1 MRRLR
6 KYSCAFVLQIQSALE
21 YRTDFFMDLLSGA
34 FTVIIQVFLWTAIY
48 GGSRT
53 TMYGY
58 TYNQMIVYVI
68 MAGIMTKVVSTGF
81 EWEILLDIKEGTLS
95 RFLVQPIG
103 YFPFKVAGMLGRKV
117 IQLGVVIIIS
127 VFLLLLIKINL
138 SAEFTPSYIA
148 LALAVVPI
156 SLMINCLLFYC
167 FAALNFWMTEAWS
180 VFNGLSVASM
190 IFSGGVFPLDVF
202 GQRAQAV
209 FKLLPFQYIIYFP
222 LNIIC
227 GRLRSAEII
236 FGIIMQFFWVAV
248 LYAFSKIL
256 WKVGMKKY
264 IAAGG

>member
-1 MRRLR
+1 MKRLK
-6 KYSCAFVLQIQSALE
+6 KYYCAFVLEIQSALE
-21 YRTDFFMDLLSGA
+21 YRVDFLMDLFGGA

-48 GGSRT
+48 GGSQAP
-53 TMYGY
+53 MYGY

-103 YFPFKVAGMLGRKV
+103 YFPFKVAGLLGRKV
-117 IQLGVVIIIS
+117 IHLAVVIVIS
-127 VFLLLLIKINL
+127 VVILLSVKAGIG
-138 SAEFTPSYIA
+138 AELALPNIA
-148 LALAVVPI
+148 LALAVIPV

-167 FAALNFWMTEAWS
+167 FSALNFWMTEAWS
-180 VFNGLSVASM
+180 VFEGLTVASM

-202 GQRAQAV
+202 GHRAQAV

-227 GRLRSAEII
+227 GRLKPLEIV
-236 FGIIMQFFWVAV
+236 FGVLIQVFWLAV

-256 WKVGMKKY
+256 WKIGMKKF